1 MFKLI
6 ILFVLLAVSFYVV
19 KLVLENRKRQ
29 RALRKS
35 IFKKNRD
42 NKQNN
47 MVRCVSCGLHV
58 PEDEAIKQGDNIFC
72 SLKHASQHQQEE
84 K

>member
-19 KLVLENRKRQ
+19 RLVLGNRKRGVL
-29 RALRKS
+29 LRKPA
-35 IFKKNRD
+35 FKKNHN

-47 MVRCVSCGLHV
+47 KMVRCISCGLHV
-58 PEDEAIKQGDNIFC
+58 PEQEAIKQGDKIFC
-72 SLKHASQHQQEE
+72 SLKHANQRHE
-84 K
+84 

>member
-19 KLVLENRKRQ
+19 KLVLENRKRE
-29 RALRKS
+29 RALKKS
-35 IFKKNRD
+35 VFKKNRD

-47 MVRCVSCGLHV
+47 MVRCISCGLYV

-72 SLKHASQHQQEE
+72 SQKHANQPRE
-84 K
+84 